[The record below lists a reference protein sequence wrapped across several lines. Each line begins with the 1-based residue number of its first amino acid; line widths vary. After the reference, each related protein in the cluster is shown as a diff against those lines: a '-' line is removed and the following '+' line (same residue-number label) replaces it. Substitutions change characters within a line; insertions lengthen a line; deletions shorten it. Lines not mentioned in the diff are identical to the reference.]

1 MGVGMTAIYR
11 VQYDGNI
18 IANGEEVR
26 IWKEEDE
33 LCLKICLLIQ
43 NLPRQTKICEKP
55 LLG

>member
-43 NLPRQTKICEKP
+43 NLPRQTKIREKP